1 MSSYKEMIAKIETNI
16 SNLSRNLVS
25 ITDDIRNNSFDK
37 NVNLEDVVSTIK
49 NNNVKLEEIK
59 AN

>member
-1 MSSYKEMIAKIETNI
+1 MIAKIETNI